1 MENMTLQD
9 TDTTLTLPQEA
20 LPAQCPVDHSAWSWQ
35 KTAHDTETA
44 NKLIERDE
52 AGVWHIRSFEAVRDI
67 LRSANTIQAGF
78 GAEMIARA
86 PQITNRPI
94 LYQDG
99 KEHQQQRKQTARFFT
114 PRTVSDNYRGL
125 MEKLSDK
132 L

>member
-1 MENMTLQD
+1 MTLQD

-67 LRSANTIQAGF
+67 LRIC
-78 GAEMIARA
+78 
-86 PQITNRPI
+86 
-94 LYQDG
+94 
-99 KEHQQQRKQTARFFT
+99 HT
-114 PRTVSDNYRGL
+114 PASSRSISLFAVSVSWAVFCHDHAL
-125 MEKLSDK
+125 
-132 L
+132 